1 MLLNK
6 FRPVIGFE
14 DLYLI
19 SPIGEIYIIKRRVIK
34 KPYLTNGYLKTHLR
48 KNGEYHSKYI
58 HRLVAEAYVENPNQM
73 PIVNH
78 IDGNKLNNDFRNLEW
93 VTAYEN
99 SEHARSIGKN
109 PVKGNN

>member
-58 HRLVAEAYVENPNQM
+58 HRYCRNFNLLIAF
-73 PIVNH
+73 
-78 IDGNKLNNDFRNLEW
+78 KFRGGAQCPALLKW
-93 VTAYEN
+93 ITICLR
-99 SEHARSIGKN
+99 RSIGRRFCLSHFE
-109 PVKGNN
+109 PF